1 MKKTVYLTFFLAVV
15 ALCLSGCEKKD
26 AEKNKHSATTTIRVG
41 HVGHDHHIAL
51 FVALDNASEYYQ
63 ESRVNLKVVKDRKFY
78 GLFDKNKK
86 IADVE
91 IVKVGGGSKMP
102 TALAQNIIDIGL
114 GGVAAVLAA
123 VDSGAPVKLISP
135 LHNKGDMLVVRP
147 DFKPQSW
154 QEFVA
159 MVKTAKKPLRIG
171 YKNPV
176 AVAKVIFEEALRH
189 EGITFSGNLSQA
201 DMLVHMIN
209 VKGGGKLNVALSG
222 GLIDGYVGNNPFP
235 AIAVDKGIGRI
246 ICDLEELPPGTFRN
260 HPCCCIAAN
269 TNAIEEKSEAIID
282 LLVLFLQANE
292 TINSDLKKAV
302 ASATRWIGTSESV
315 ENRSIPTSG
324 YSMEP
329 SRQWQQA
336 MNKWTEAMTN
346 LDVFRNRLKGSGSE
360 EVISIAYDLSLLEKA
375 RTKLAQRQTEK

>member
-15 ALCLSGCEKKD
+15 ALCLSGCGKKD
-26 AEKNKHSATTTIRVG
+26 AEESKRSATTTIRVG

-63 ESRVNLKVVKDRKFY
+63 ESRINLKVVKDRKFY
-78 GLFDKNKK
+78 ELFDKNRK

-102 TALAQNIIDIGL
+102 TALAQNIIDVGL

-159 MVKTAKKPLRIG
+159 VVKAAKKPLRIG

-176 AVAKVIFEEALRH
+176 AVAKVIFEE
-189 EGITFSGNLSQA
+189 
-201 DMLVHMIN
+201 IN

-292 TINSDLKKAV
+292 TINSDIKKAV

-315 ENRSIPTSG
+315 ENRSIPTSS

-346 LDVFRNRLKGSGSE
+346 LDVFRNRLKGSGPE